1 MATVKLKGS
10 EAAIGTASNVNF
22 ATVVRLVNNSS
33 SIQLV
38 THADKDGQVKGTF
51 TMTANSVELVE
62 KVSSDTLLGAA
73 TTLAVKVAYT
83 K

>member
-10 EAAIGTASNVNF
+10 EGNLATASNVNF
-22 ATVVRLVNNSS
+22 ATVVRLVNNKS
-33 SIQLV
+33 SIQLI
-38 THADKDGQVKGTF
+38 THADSNGAVKGTF

-62 KVSSDTLLGAA
+62 KTSTDTLLGVA